1 VKNRKQEDNRLSTK
15 LTELKE
21 RNEKAL
27 VLFLTAGYPQL
38 DSTVP
43 LVLELVKAGAD
54 IIELGMSFSDPL
66 ADGPV
71 IQASSQQA
79 IKNGITLD
87 IIFNQVKEI
96 RKHSDIPLVLMGY
109 LNPILHYGEE
119 RFYSDAK
126 EAGVDGIILPEVPLE
141 ESGRFLLLNR
151 KYNFA
156 DILFVS
162 PATPDERIKNID
174 KSVSGFLYCVSTTGV
189 TGKADIGN
197 IGSYIDRVKKNA
209 KNNPVL
215 VGFGIKTPTD
225 ARYIS
230 QHADGVIIGS
240 AFIQKIAQEEPVNS
254 ICAWVKSIKDSI
266 KN

>member
-1 VKNRKQEDNRLSTK
+1 VKNQKNKNNRLIIK
-15 LTELKE
+15 LTQVREQNNKT
-21 RNEKAL
+21 L

-43 LVLELVKAGAD
+43 LALELAKAGAD

-66 ADGPV
+66 ADGPI

-87 IIFNQVKEI
+87 LIFSQVKEI

-119 RFYSDAK
+119 RFYADAK
-126 EAGVDGIILPEVPLE
+126 NAGVDGIILPEVPLE
-141 ESGRFLLLNR
+141 ESGRFLLLNQ
-151 KYNFA
+151 KFNFA

-162 PATPDERIKNID
+162 PATSDDRIKNID
-174 KSVSGFLYCVSTTGV
+174 KAVSGFLYCVSSTGV
-189 TGKADIGN
+189 TGKSNIGN
-197 IGSYIDRVKKNA
+197 IGSYIDHVKKNA

-215 VGFGIKTPTD
+215 VGFGIKTPAD
-225 ARYIS
+225 AQYIA
-230 QHADGVIIGS
+230 QHADGVIVGS
-240 AFIQKIAQEEPVNS
+240 AFIQKIAQEESLQQLGDFVRQLKEA
-254 ICAWVKSIKDSI
+254 I
-266 KN
+266 